1 MRIPGRRRK
10 TADEN
15 PRKNTFSVRRPVV
28 LGFLTLFLLWSGLF
42 GWGAFA
48 SISGA
53 VIALGRV
60 EVEARDQVV
69 EHIDG
74 GTVREILVREGDAV
88 KAGDVLLRFD
98 DKLQR
103 SEEAILAAAHAELV
117 ARRNRL
123 EAEFRGADAILW
135 DAALARRSRAE
146 PAVRTIL
153 DGQKRLYAARRA
165 SRAGLEAQLRKR
177 IVQARK
183 QVASLEAQVGAV
195 RRQGG
200 FLIRELEAERQLFK
214 DGLTELHRLLALE
227 REAAGLDGQTGDIE
241 ARIAAARSRIAEIEI
256 QILQIGAER
265 AEEAEAGAREAQAR
279 ENEVR
284 EKLLSLRGRLGR
296 MEVRA
301 PLSGEV
307 FGMQVFA
314 LGEVVRPGE
323 PILRIV
329 PRDAKLLVRAQ
340 LQPIHVDQVR
350 PDQEAV
356 LRFSAFQGRM
366 TPRYGG
372 RIVRV
377 SADAVQDP
385 QRNLTWYDVEIA
397 IGEAIEPETDM
408 GFSAWAAALLPET
421 IYNKLPGIP
430 ESRRPSNRLE
440 RVLPIT
446 EETGKA
452 AQVPEAKP
460 AENGPAESLV
470 LTPGMPVEVHIRIA
484 ERSPLSYFV
493 KPLTDYFSRALKEE

>member
-1 MRIPGRRRK
+1 MSILGGGRK
-10 TADEN
+10 KAAGDF
-15 PRKNTFSVRRPVV
+15 RKNMFNARRPVV
-28 LGFLTLFLLWSGLF
+28 LGFLTLFLLWGGLF

-53 VIALGRV
+53 VIAGGRV

-74 GTVREILVREGDAV
+74 GTVREILVREGDTV

-103 SEEAILAAAHAELV
+103 SEETILAATHAELV

-123 EAEFRGADAILW
+123 EAEFRGTGAIVW
-135 DAALARRSRAE
+135 DAALARRAKAK

-153 DGQKRLYAARRA
+153 EGQKRLYAARRA

-177 IVQARK
+177 ITQARK

-195 RRQGG
+195 RRQRG
-200 FLIRELEAERQLFK
+200 LVTRELKAERQLFK

-241 ARIAAARSRIAEIEI
+241 ARTAAARSRIAEIDI
-256 QILQIGAER
+256 QILQIGTKR

-296 MEVRA
+296 MEIRA

-307 FGMQVFA
+307 FGMRVFA

-329 PRDAKLLVRAQ
+329 PKDAKLLVRAQ

-350 PDQEAV
+350 PGQEAT
-356 LRFSAFQGRM
+356 LRFSAFQARV
-366 TPRYGG
+366 TPRYEG

-385 QRNLTWYDVEIA
+385 QRGLTWYDVEVA
-397 IGEAIEPETDM
+397 IGGAIEPETDM
-408 GFSAWAAALLPET
+408 GFFAWAAALPEIISRWLPE
-421 IYNKLPGIP
+421 IP
-430 ESRRPSNRLE
+430 ENWHPANWLRRAFPR
-440 RVLPIT
+440 
-446 EETGKA
+446 TGGTGGE
-452 AQVPEAKP
+452 PTP
-460 AENGPAESLV
+460 AENRPAESLV

>member
-1 MRIPGRRRK
+1 MSILGGRREKAARD
-10 TADEN
+10 T
-15 PRKNTFSVRRPVV
+15 RKNMFNVRRPVV
-28 LGFLTLFLLWSGLF
+28 LGFLTLFLLWGGLF

-53 VIALGRV
+53 VIAAGRV

-74 GTVREILVREGDAV
+74 GTVREILVREGDTV

-103 SEEAILAAAHAELV
+103 SEESILAATHAELV

-135 DAALARRSRAE
+135 DAGLARRSRAE

-153 DGQKRLYAARRA
+153 EGQKRLYIARRA

-195 RRQGG
+195 RRQRS
-200 FLIRELEAERQLFK
+200 LVTRELKAERQLFK

-241 ARIAAARSRIAEIEI
+241 ARIAAAHSRTAEIEI
-256 QILQIGAER
+256 QILQIGTKR
-265 AEEAEAGAREAQAR
+265 AEEAEAGAREAQAQ

-284 EKLLSLRGRLGR
+284 EKLLSLRGRLSR

-307 FGMQVFA
+307 FGMKVFA

-329 PRDAKLLVRAQ
+329 PKDAKLLVRAQ

-350 PDQEAV
+350 PGQEAT
-356 LRFSAFQGRM
+356 LRFSAFQARI
-366 TPRYGG
+366 TPKYEG

-385 QRNLTWYDVEIA
+385 QRGVTWYDVEVS
-397 IGEAIEPETDM
+397 IGGAIEPEKDLELP
-408 GFSAWAAALLPET
+408 AWVAA
-421 IYNKLPGIP
+421 LPGIISRRLPEIP
-430 ESRRPSNRLE
+430 ESWHPANWLRRVFPR
-440 RVLPIT
+440 T
-446 EETGKA
+446 EEPAKA
-452 AQVPEAKP
+452 AAIPEAKP
-460 AENGPAESLV
+460 AATHATGLSLA
-470 LTPGMPVEVHIRIA
+470 PGMPVEVHIRIA

-493 KPLTDYFSRALKEE
+493 KPLTDYFSRAMKEE